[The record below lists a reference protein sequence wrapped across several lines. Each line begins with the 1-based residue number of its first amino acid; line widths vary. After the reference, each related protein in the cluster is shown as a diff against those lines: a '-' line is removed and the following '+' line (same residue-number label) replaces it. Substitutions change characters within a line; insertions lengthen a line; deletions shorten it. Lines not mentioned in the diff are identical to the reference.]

1 MRVPKRL
8 EVEPSHLR
16 MLQESLLLR
25 GVRGWEAEGPRFEQS
40 KKDEWGGNQRSSLE
54 GVMRSKDVAH
64 VVDKVGADGERDF
77 GATGRRQTWIRH
89 AIQDLR
95 DMLCEEG
102 DCMKTKRGDNGLDA
116 EKDTHGWP
124 LVVLIGEVER
134 SARGVIWHDRN
145 RGAGLGHQLITSL
158 WRRVGVRAV
167 VQVHKL
173 PSPNTDGIPDV
184 VFDRLLEALLWR
196 LPRPPGPGI
205 RGGPIRAALG
215 EHLGSRPAMRE
226 AEKTVTEVVAG
237 WKRCCELAQAW
248 KRQGGPL
255 EPAVKNRTVRG
266 RQEADG
272 GSSPAKEGKNG
283 DTGGVPRTPDDGA
296 RTSALLAGSNEGIRG
311 ASDKGI
317 FQALRAIR
325 QQMKVGAA
333 RLEWKSLRKA
343 LNSLLS
349 RSAQEILRQRT
360 EWDRTRGTLL

>member
-1 MRVPKRL
+1 MRMRDQLV
-8 EVEPSHLR
+8 VEPSHLR
-16 MLQESLLLR
+16 LLHNSLLLGGACGWTLESQGLER
-25 GVRGWEAEGPRFEQS
+25 GDREER
-40 KKDEWGGNQRSSLE
+40 DGNKWSSLE
-54 GVMRSKDVAH
+54 GVMRDKDVTH
-64 VVDKVGADGERDF
+64 VVDTVNAGGERTF
-77 GATGRRQTWIRH
+77 GTTNRRQTTIRR
-89 AIQDLR
+89 AIQELR
-95 DMLCEEG
+95 EVLCKENRCR
-102 DCMKTKRGDNGLDA
+102 DARRGDNELGA
-116 EKDTHGWP
+116 EGHARGWR
-124 LVVLIGEVER
+124 LVVLVGTVER
-134 SARGVIWHDRN
+134 SAQGVLWNERN
-145 RGAGLGHQLITSL
+145 QRAQVGYQLITKL

-167 VQVHKL
+167 AQVHDL
-173 PSPNTDGIPDV
+173 PSPSNDGVPDV
-184 VFDRLLEALLWR
+184 LFDRLLEALLWR

-248 KRQGGPL
+248 KRHGGPL
-255 EPAVKNRTVRG
+255 EPAVKNRTLRG
-266 RQEADG
+266 RRKADG
-272 GSSPAKEGKNG
+272 RNSPAKEGKTG

-325 QQMKVGAA
+325 RQMKVGAA
-333 RLEWKSLRKA
+333 GLEWKSLRKA

-349 RSAQEILRQRT
+349 RSAQEILRQRR